1 MQESGNPYFCMD
13 FLNLQYSILEPGS
26 TVRPATRMSKMKTK
40 SKNANAKIVST
51 ISIFIYKPVLSQIYI
66 FHCWHWKI
74 KNTSFHLEGVGGYNC
89 LNIFFFNSTYN
100 AHFSFSFINFLLKFH
115 LGIHNAQVPSK
126 ILIQC

>member
-51 ISIFIYKPVLSQIYI
+51 ISIFIYKPVLSQIYSI
-66 FHCWHWKI
+66 VDIGK
-74 KNTSFHLEGVGGYNC
+74 L
-89 LNIFFFNSTYN
+89 
-100 AHFSFSFINFLLKFH
+100 
-115 LGIHNAQVPSK
+115 K
-126 ILIQC
+126 ILLFSWRGWGDTIV